1 MHVTGLITEYNPFH
15 NGHLFHLKKAKETTG
30 ADYTAVVM
38 SGSFVQRGAPAVFD
52 KYSRARAALLS
63 GADLV
68 FEMPAPFSTASAREF
83 ASYAVALFTALG
95 AVDSICFGSECG
107 KIEPILHTARLLN
120 EESEPFKKRLQDFLK
135 EGKTFPEAR
144 SAALAEEGAEEAKL
158 LSSPNNILGVEYCQA
173 VLRQRSPLSC
183 FTIKREG
190 NGYHDPSLNGAL
202 GSALAVR
209 QALQSGT
216 DVQALRFLLPD
227 PSFDSVCR
235 SIPVFLDDFS
245 GLLNYRLLTEQEP
258 ERYAEIRPELAAR
271 IKKLAPGFASFDQRI
286 KELKSRQLT
295 YTGVSR
301 GLIHLILGIEQR
313 QMDLFKEAGFAPYA
327 RILGFR
333 KSAAPLLRRIK
344 ENSSIPVISK
354 LAGAEKRLDP
364 AGAAMLACEIQS
376 SHLYQNVRCEKAAS
390 GAFPGRTAVFQNEYT
405 QPVLIL
411 DQETS
416 LLL

>member
-15 NGHLFHLKKAKETTG
+15 NGHLFHLKKARETTG

-52 KYSRARAALLS
+52 KYSRTRAALLS

-107 KIEPILHTARLLN
+107 EIEPILRAARLLN
-120 EESEPFKKRLQDFLK
+120 EESESFKKRLQDFLK

-144 SAALAEEGAEEAKL
+144 SSALAEEGAEEAKL

-216 DVQALRFLLPD
+216 DIQALRFLLPD

-313 QMDLFKEAGFAPYA
+313 QMDLFKEADFAPYA

>member
-15 NGHLFHLKKAKETTG
+15 NGHLFHLKKARETTG

-52 KYSRARAALLS
+52 KYSRTRAALLS

-68 FEMPAPFSTASAREF
+68 FEMPAPFSTASAIEF

-107 KIEPILHTARLLN
+107 EIEPILRAARLLN

>member
-15 NGHLFHLKKAKETTG
+15 NGHLFHLKKARETTG

-52 KYSRARAALLS
+52 KYSRTRAALLS

-107 KIEPILHTARLLN
+107 EIEPILRAARLLN
-120 EESEPFKKRLQDFLK
+120 EESESFKKRLQDFLK

-144 SAALAEEGAEEAKL
+144 SAALAEEGAEEVKL

-258 ERYAEIRPELAAR
+258 ERSAEIRPELAAR

-313 QMDLFKEAGFAPYA
+313 QMDLFKEADFAPYA

>member
-15 NGHLFHLKKAKETTG
+15 NGHLFHLKKARETAG

-52 KYSRARAALLS
+52 KYSRTRAALLS

-271 IKKLAPGFASFDQRI
+271 IKKLAPGFASFDQWI

>member
-15 NGHLFHLKKAKETTG
+15 NGHLFHLKKARETAG

-52 KYSRARAALLS
+52 KYSRTRAALLS

-107 KIEPILHTARLLN
+107 EIEPILRTARLLN

>member
-15 NGHLFHLKKAKETTG
+15 NGHLFHLKKARETAG

-144 SAALAEEGAEEAKL
+144 SAALAEEGAEAAKL
-158 LSSPNNILGVEYCQA
+158 LSTPNNILGVEYCQA

-190 NGYHDPSLNGAL
+190 KGYHDPSLDGVL

>member
-15 NGHLFHLKKAKETTG
+15 NGHLFHLKKARETTG

-52 KYSRARAALLS
+52 KYSRTRAALLS

-107 KIEPILHTARLLN
+107 EIEPILRTARLLN

-158 LSSPNNILGVEYCQA
+158 LSAPNNILGVEYCQA

-190 NGYHDPSLNGAL
+190 KGYHDPSLDGVL

-286 KELKSRQLT
+286 KKLKSRQLT

>member
-15 NGHLFHLKKAKETTG
+15 NGHLFHLKKARETAG

-144 SAALAEEGAEEAKL
+144 SAVLAEEGAEAAKL
-158 LSSPNNILGVEYCQA
+158 LSTPNNILGVEYCQA

>member
-15 NGHLFHLKKAKETTG
+15 NGHLFHLRKAKEVTD

-52 KYSRARAALLS
+52 KYSRARSALLS

-107 KIEPILHTARLLN
+107 EIKPLLQAARLLN

-144 SAALAEEGAEEAKL
+144 SAALAEEGEEAAKL
-158 LSSPNNILGVEYCQA
+158 LSTPNNILGVEYCQA
-173 VLRQRSPLSC
+173 VLRQHSPLAC

-190 NGYHDPSLNGAL
+190 SGYHDSSLDSVL

-209 QALQSGT
+209 QALQNGT
-216 DVQALRFLLPD
+216 DIQTLRPLLPG
-227 PSFDSVCR
+227 STFDSVCHD
-235 SIPVFLDDFS
+235 IPVFLDDFS
-245 GLLNYRLLTEQEP
+245 GLLNYRLLTEQTP

-271 IKKLAPGFASFDQRI
+271 IKKLAPGYASFDQRI
-286 KELKSRQLT
+286 KELKSRQFT
-295 YTGVSR
+295 YTGISR
-301 GLIHLILGIEQR
+301 GLIHLILGIEQT
-313 QMDLFKEAGFAPYA
+313 QMALFKEAGFAPYA

-333 KSAAPLLRRIK
+333 KNAAPLLRRIK
-344 ENSSIPVISK
+344 ENSSIPVITK
-354 LAGAEKRLDP
+354 LAGAEKKLDP

-376 SHLYQNVRCEKAAS
+376 SHLYQTVRCEKAAA
-390 GAFPGRTAVFQNEYT
+390 GVFPGRTAVFQNEYT

-411 DQETS
+411 DQESS
-416 LLL
+416 LFL

>member
-15 NGHLFHLKKAKETTG
+15 NGHLFHLKKARETTG

-52 KYSRARAALLS
+52 KYSRTRAALLS

-107 KIEPILHTARLLN
+107 EIEPILRTARLLN

-158 LSSPNNILGVEYCQA
+158 LSAPNNILGVEYCQA

-190 NGYHDPSLNGAL
+190 KGYHDPSLDGVL

>member
-15 NGHLFHLKKAKETTG
+15 NGHLFHLKKARETTG

-52 KYSRARAALLS
+52 KYSRTRAALLS

-107 KIEPILHTARLLN
+107 EIEPILRAARLLN
-120 EESEPFKKRLQDFLK
+120 EESESFKKRLQDFLK

-144 SAALAEEGAEEAKL
+144 SAALAEEGAEEVKL

-313 QMDLFKEAGFAPYA
+313 QMDLFKEADFAPYA

>member
-15 NGHLFHLKKAKETTG
+15 NGHLFHLKKARETTG

-52 KYSRARAALLS
+52 KYSRTRAALLS

-144 SAALAEEGAEEAKL
+144 SAALAEEGEEAAKL
-158 LSSPNNILGVEYCQA
+158 LSTPNNILGVEYCQA

-190 NGYHDPSLNGAL
+190 KGYHDPSLDGVL

-313 QMDLFKEAGFAPYA
+313 QMDLFKEADFAPYA

>member
-15 NGHLFHLKKAKETTG
+15 NGHLFHLKKARETTG

-52 KYSRARAALLS
+52 KYSRTRAALLS

-68 FEMPAPFSTASAREF
+68 FEMPASFSTASAREF
-83 ASYAVALFTALG
+83 ASYAVALFTSLG

-107 KIEPILHTARLLN
+107 EIEPILRAARLLN
-120 EESEPFKKRLQDFLK
+120 EESESFKKRLQDFLK

>member
-15 NGHLFHLKKAKETTG
+15 NGHLFHLKKARETAG

-52 KYSRARAALLS
+52 KYSRTRAALLS

-144 SAALAEEGAEEAKL
+144 SAALAEEGAEAAKL
-158 LSSPNNILGVEYCQA
+158 LSTPNNILGVEYCQA

-190 NGYHDPSLNGAL
+190 KGYHDPSLDGVL

>member
-15 NGHLFHLKKAKETTG
+15 NGHLFHLKKARETTG

-52 KYSRARAALLS
+52 KYSRTRAALLS

-144 SAALAEEGAEEAKL
+144 SAALAEEGEEAAKL
-158 LSSPNNILGVEYCQA
+158 LSTPNNILGVEYCQA

-190 NGYHDPSLNGAL
+190 KGYHDPSLDGVL

>member
-15 NGHLFHLKKAKETTG
+15 NGHLFHLKKARETAG

-52 KYSRARAALLS
+52 KYSRTRAALLS

-107 KIEPILHTARLLN
+107 DLEPILRAARLLN

>member
-15 NGHLFHLKKAKETTG
+15 NGHLFHLKKARETTG

-52 KYSRARAALLS
+52 KYSRTRAALLS

-107 KIEPILHTARLLN
+107 EIEPILRAARLLN
-120 EESEPFKKRLQDFLK
+120 EESESFKKRLQDFLK

-258 ERYAEIRPELAAR
+258 ERYAEIRPELAVR

>member
-15 NGHLFHLKKAKETTG
+15 NGHLFHLKKARETTG

-52 KYSRARAALLS
+52 KYSRTRAALLS

-83 ASYAVALFTALG
+83 ASYAVALFTSLG

-107 KIEPILHTARLLN
+107 EIEPILRAARLLN
-120 EESEPFKKRLQDFLK
+120 EESESFKKRLQDFLK

-313 QMDLFKEAGFAPYA
+313 QMDLFKEADFAPYA

>member
-15 NGHLFHLKKAKETTG
+15 NGHLFHLKKTRETTG

-52 KYSRARAALLS
+52 KYSRTQAALLS

-107 KIEPILHTARLLN
+107 EIEPILRAARLLN
-120 EESEPFKKRLQDFLK
+120 EESESFKKRLQDFLK

-144 SAALAEEGAEEAKL
+144 SSALAEEGAEEAKL

-190 NGYHDPSLNGAL
+190 KGYHDPSLNGAL

>member
-15 NGHLFHLKKAKETTG
+15 NGHLFHLKKARETTG

-52 KYSRARAALLS
+52 KYSRTRAALLS

-107 KIEPILHTARLLN
+107 EIEPILRAARLLN
-120 EESEPFKKRLQDFLK
+120 EESESFKKRLQDFLK

-216 DVQALRFLLPD
+216 DIQALRFLLPD

-313 QMDLFKEAGFAPYA
+313 QMDLFKEADFAPYA

-333 KSAAPLLRRIK
+333 KSAAPRLRRIK

>member
-15 NGHLFHLKKAKETTG
+15 NGHLFHLKKARETTG

-52 KYSRARAALLS
+52 KYSRTRAALLS

-107 KIEPILHTARLLN
+107 EIEPILRAARLLN
-120 EESEPFKKRLQDFLK
+120 EESESFKKRLQDFLK

-144 SAALAEEGAEEAKL
+144 SAALAEEGAEEVKL

-227 PSFDSVCR
+227 PSFDSVCH

>member
-15 NGHLFHLKKAKETTG
+15 NGHLFHLKKARETTG
-30 ADYTAVVM
+30 ADYAAVVM

-52 KYSRARAALLS
+52 KYSRTRAALLS

-107 KIEPILHTARLLN
+107 EIEPILRAARLLN
-120 EESEPFKKRLQDFLK
+120 EESESFKKRLQDFLK

-190 NGYHDPSLNGAL
+190 KGYHDPSLDGVL

>member
-15 NGHLFHLKKAKETTG
+15 NGHLFHLKKARETTG

-52 KYSRARAALLS
+52 KYSRTRAALLS

-107 KIEPILHTARLLN
+107 EIEPILRAARLLN
-120 EESEPFKKRLQDFLK
+120 EESESFKKRLQDFLK

-190 NGYHDPSLNGAL
+190 KGYHDPSLDGVL

-245 GLLNYRLLTEQEP
+245 GLLNYRLLTEQVP

-344 ENSSIPVISK
+344 ENSSIPVITK

>member
-15 NGHLFHLKKAKETTG
+15 NGHLFHLKKARETTG

-52 KYSRARAALLS
+52 KYSRTRAALLS

-144 SAALAEEGAEEAKL
+144 SAALAEEGEEAAKI
-158 LSSPNNILGVEYCQA
+158 LSTPNNILGVEYCQA

-190 NGYHDPSLNGAL
+190 KGYHDPSLDGVL

>member
-15 NGHLFHLKKAKETTG
+15 NGHLFHLKKARETAG

-52 KYSRARAALLS
+52 KYSRTRAALLS

-144 SAALAEEGAEEAKL
+144 SAALAEEGEEAAKL
-158 LSSPNNILGVEYCQA
+158 LSTPNNILGVEYCQA

-190 NGYHDPSLNGAL
+190 KGYHDPSLDGVL

>member
-15 NGHLFHLKKAKETTG
+15 NGHLFHLKKARETAG

-52 KYSRARAALLS
+52 KYSRTRAALLS

-107 KIEPILHTARLLN
+107 EIEPILRAARLLN

-333 KSAAPLLRRIK
+333 KSAAPLLRQIK

>member
-107 KIEPILHTARLLN
+107 EIEPILHTARLLN

-144 SAALAEEGAEEAKL
+144 SAALAEEGEEAAKL
-158 LSSPNNILGVEYCQA
+158 LSTPNNILGVEYCQA

-183 FTIKREG
+183 FTIRREG
-190 NGYHDPSLNGAL
+190 KGYHDPSLDGVL

>member
-15 NGHLFHLKKAKETTG
+15 NGHLFHLKKARETTG

-52 KYSRARAALLS
+52 KYSRTRAALLS

-107 KIEPILHTARLLN
+107 EIEPILRAARLLN
-120 EESEPFKKRLQDFLK
+120 EESESFKKRLQDFLK

-271 IKKLAPGFASFDQRI
+271 IKKLAPGSASFDQRI

-344 ENSSIPVISK
+344 ENSSIPVIIK

>member
-15 NGHLFHLKKAKETTG
+15 NGHLFHLKKARETAG

-83 ASYAVALFTALG
+83 ASYAVALFTALE

-144 SAALAEEGAEEAKL
+144 SAALAEEGEEAAKL
-158 LSSPNNILGVEYCQA
+158 LSTPNNILGVEYCQA

-190 NGYHDPSLNGAL
+190 KGYHDPSLDGVL

>member
-15 NGHLFHLKKAKETTG
+15 NGHLFHLKKARETTG

-52 KYSRARAALLS
+52 KYSRTRAALLS

-107 KIEPILHTARLLN
+107 EIEPILRAARLLN
-120 EESEPFKKRLQDFLK
+120 EESESFKKRLQDFLK

-144 SAALAEEGAEEAKL
+144 SAALAEEGAEETKL

-227 PSFDSVCR
+227 PSFDSICR

>member
-15 NGHLFHLKKAKETTG
+15 NGHLFHLKKARETTG

-52 KYSRARAALLS
+52 KYSRTRAALLS

-83 ASYAVALFTALG
+83 ASYAVALFTSLG

-107 KIEPILHTARLLN
+107 EIEPILRAARLLN
-120 EESEPFKKRLQDFLK
+120 EESESFKKRLQDFLK

-271 IKKLAPGFASFDQRI
+271 IKKLAPGSASFDQRI

>member
-15 NGHLFHLKKAKETTG
+15 NGHLFHLKKARETTG

-52 KYSRARAALLS
+52 KYSRTRAALLS

-107 KIEPILHTARLLN
+107 EIEPILRAARLLN
-120 EESEPFKKRLQDFLK
+120 EESESFKKRLQDFLK

-313 QMDLFKEAGFAPYA
+313 QMDLFKEADFAPYA

-390 GAFPGRTAVFQNEYT
+390 GAFPCRTAVFQNEYT

>member
-15 NGHLFHLKKAKETTG
+15 NGHLFHLKKARETAG

-52 KYSRARAALLS
+52 KYSRTRAALLS

-83 ASYAVALFTALG
+83 ASYAVALFTAMG

-107 KIEPILHTARLLN
+107 EIEPILRAARLLN

>member
-15 NGHLFHLKKAKETTG
+15 NGHLFHLKKARESTG

-52 KYSRARAALLS
+52 KYSRTRAALLS

-107 KIEPILHTARLLN
+107 EIEPILRAARLLN
-120 EESEPFKKRLQDFLK
+120 EESESFKKRLQDFLK

-258 ERYAEIRPELAAR
+258 ERYTEIRPELAAR

-344 ENSSIPVISK
+344 ENSSIPVIIK

>member
-15 NGHLFHLKKAKETTG
+15 NGHLFHLKKARETTG

-52 KYSRARAALLS
+52 KYSRTRAALLS

-107 KIEPILHTARLLN
+107 EIEPILRAARLLN
-120 EESEPFKKRLQDFLK
+120 EESESFKKRLQDFLK

-144 SAALAEEGAEEAKL
+144 SAALAEEGAEEVKL

-344 ENSSIPVISK
+344 EISSIPVISK

>member
-15 NGHLFHLKKAKETTG
+15 NGHLFHLKKARETTG

-52 KYSRARAALLS
+52 KYSRTRAALLS

-107 KIEPILHTARLLN
+107 EIEPILRAARLLN
-120 EESEPFKKRLQDFLK
+120 EESESFKKRLQDFLK

-190 NGYHDPSLNGAL
+190 KGYHDPSLDGVL

-227 PSFDSVCR
+227 PSFDSICR

>member
-15 NGHLFHLKKAKETTG
+15 NGHLFHLKKARETTG

-52 KYSRARAALLS
+52 KYSRTRAALLS

-83 ASYAVALFTALG
+83 ASYAVALFTSLG

-107 KIEPILHTARLLN
+107 EIEPILRAARLLN
-120 EESEPFKKRLQDFLK
+120 EESESFKKRLQDFLK

>member
-15 NGHLFHLKKAKETTG
+15 NGHLFHLKKARETTG

-52 KYSRARAALLS
+52 KYSRTRAALLS

-107 KIEPILHTARLLN
+107 EIEPILRAARLLN
-120 EESEPFKKRLQDFLK
+120 EESESFKKRLQDFLK

-190 NGYHDPSLNGAL
+190 NGYHDPSLDGVL

-271 IKKLAPGFASFDQRI
+271 IKKLAPGSASFDQRI